1 MGNVINFRSD
11 APGIIQYHFAF
22 YEIIPIYVLIMISK
36 KSHINQIKHES
47 NDNVI
52 LYILFNM
59 FVSFLSRVA
68 TNFMD
73 NPRMDDIHSMCMMNK
88 ILATEQFYFL

>member
-59 FVSFLSRVA
+59 FVSFYQEW
-68 TNFMD
+68 
-73 NPRMDDIHSMCMMNK
+73 PRTLWTTLVWMISTAC
-88 ILATEQFYFL
+88 A